1 MISIFKKEVNLFLSS
16 LIGYIAIG
24 VFLIATGLFLW
35 VFPDYSV
42 INYGFSNL
50 DSFFRMAPYVFLF
63 LIPAITMRT
72 FAEETQTGTMELL
85 ATRPISDWEIILGKY
100 LACLFLVLLAI
111 LPTLVYYYS
120 VHQLGMPKGNLD
132 LGATWGSYIGLF
144 GLGAVF
150 VAIGIFCSSLTS
162 NQIIAFI
169 LGLFLCG
176 FFYDAFSS
184 LARLEVF
191 YGTSDAIVEA
201 IGINH
206 HYASVS
212 RGLIDSRD
220 VIYFLSMIIGFLG
233 CTKFALE
240 KRKW

>member
-42 INYGFSNL
+42 ISYGFSNL

-85 ATRPISDWEIILGKY
+85 ATRPISDWEIIVGKY

-111 LPTLVYYYS
+111 LPTLIYYYS

-132 LGATWGSYIGLF
+132 SGATWGSYLGLF

-184 LARLEVF
+184 LARLEIF
-191 YGTSDAIVEA
+191 YGTSDALVEA

-206 HYASVS
+206 HYASIS

-220 VIYFLSMIIGFLG
+220 VVYFLSMIMGFLG

>member
-42 INYGFSNL
+42 INYGFSDL
-50 DSFFRMAPYVFLF
+50 GSFFRMAPYVFLF

-72 FAEETQTGTMELL
+72 FAEETQSGTMELL
-85 ATRPISDWEIILGKY
+85 ATRPITDWEIILGKY
-100 LACLFLVLLAI
+100 LASVFLVLLSI
-111 LPTLVYYYS
+111 LPTFVYYYS

-132 LGATWGSYIGLF
+132 VGATWGSYLGLF
-144 GLGAVF
+144 SLGAVF
-150 VAIGIFCSSLTS
+150 VAIGMFCSSITN
-162 NQIIAFI
+162 NQIIAFM

-176 FFYDAFSS
+176 FFYDAFAS
-184 LARLEVF
+184 LARLPIF
-191 YGTSDAIVEA
+191 YGKSDSIVEA
-201 IGINH
+201 LGISH
-206 HYASVS
+206 HYASIS
-212 RGLIDSRD
+212 RGLVDSRD
-220 VIYFLSMIIGFLG
+220 MMYFFSMIIAFLA

>member
-16 LIGYIAIG
+16 LIGYIAIA
-24 VFLIATGLFLW
+24 VFLLATGLFLW

-42 INYGFSNL
+42 INYGFADL
-50 DSFFRMAPYVFLF
+50 GSFFRMAPYVFLF

-100 LACLFLVLLAI
+100 LASVFLVLLAI
-111 LPTLVYYYS
+111 LPTFVYYYS
-120 VHQLGMPKGNLD
+120 IAQLGMPKGNLD
-132 LGATWGSYIGLF
+132 VGATWGSYLGLF

-150 VAIGIFCSSLTS
+150 VAIGIFCSSLTN
-162 NQIIAFI
+162 NQIIAFM

-184 LARLEVF
+184 LARLSIF
-191 YGTSDAIVEA
+191 YGTSDALIEA
-201 IGINH
+201 LGINY

-212 RGLIDSRD
+212 RGLVDSRD
-220 VIYFLSMIIGFLG
+220 VIYFVSMIIAFLA
-233 CTKFALE
+233 CTKFSIE
-240 KRKW
+240 RRKW

>member
-24 VFLIATGLFLW
+24 VFLLATGLFFW

-42 INYGFSNL
+42 INYGFS
-50 DSFFRMAPYVFLF
+50 DMGSFFGMAPYVFLF

-85 ATRPISDWEIILGKY
+85 STRPISDWEIILGKY
-100 LACLFLVLLAI
+100 FACVFLVLLSI

-120 VHQLGMPKGNLD
+120 VYQLGMPKGNLD
-132 LGATWGSYIGLF
+132 IGATWGSYLGLV

-150 VAIGIFCSSLTS
+150 VSIGIFCSSLTS

-184 LARLEVF
+184 LARLPLF
-191 YGTSDAIVEA
+191 YGKSDAIVESL
-201 IGINH
+201 GINY
-206 HYASVS
+206 HYASIS
-212 RGLIDSRD
+212 RGLVDSRD
-220 VIYFLSMIIGFLG
+220 IIYFISMIIAFLA
-233 CTKFALE
+233 CTKFAME

>member
-1 MISIFKKEVNLFLSS
+1 MLSIFKKEVNLFLSS
-16 LIGYIAIG
+16 LIGYIAVG

-42 INYGFSNL
+42 ISYGFSDL
-50 DSFFRMAPYVFLF
+50 GSFFRMAPYVFLF

-85 ATRPISDWEIILGKY
+85 ATRPISDWEIVLGKY
-100 LACLFLVLLAI
+100 FASVFLVLLSI

-120 VHQLGMPKGNLD
+120 VYQLGMPKGNLD
-132 LGATWGSYIGLF
+132 AGATWGSYLGLAA
-144 GLGAVF
+144 LGAVF
-150 VAIGIFCSSLTS
+150 VAIGIFCSSLTR

-176 FFYDAFSS
+176 FFYDAFTS
-184 LARLEVF
+184 LARLQIF
-191 YGTSDAIVEA
+191 YGTSDAIVESL
-201 IGINH
+201 GINY
-206 HYASVS
+206 HYASIS

-220 VIYFLSMIIGFLG
+220 VIYFLSMIIAFLA
-233 CTKFALE
+233 CTKFAIE

>member
-42 INYGFSNL
+42 INYGFADL
-50 DSFFRMAPYVFLF
+50 GSFFRMAPYVFLF

-85 ATRPISDWEIILGKY
+85 TTRPISDWEIILGKY
-100 LACLFLVLLAI
+100 FASVFLVLLSI
-111 LPTLVYYYS
+111 LPTLIYYYS
-120 VHQLGMPKGNLD
+120 VYELGLPKGNLD
-132 LGATWGSYIGLF
+132 IGATWGSYLGLV

-150 VAIGIFCSSLTS
+150 VAIGVFCSSLTN
-162 NQIIAFI
+162 NQIIAFL

-176 FFYDAFSS
+176 FFYDAFAS
-184 LARLEVF
+184 LARLPMF
-191 YGTSDAIVEA
+191 YGSSDSVVEA
-201 IGINH
+201 LGISY
-206 HYASVS
+206 HYASIS

-220 VIYFLSMIIGFLG
+220 VIYFISMIVAFLS
-233 CTKFALE
+233 CTKFAME
-240 KRKW
+240 RRKW